1 MHQRYSKL
9 DDVSTILAGMTTQT
23 LTDRQ
28 QTAWSSYQR
37 MRARLAG
44 RLGRELARATGLS
57 EADFEILSHLTETP
71 DAPVRALALRCGL
84 EWEKS
89 RLSHQLRRM
98 EQRGLVTREPCV
110 EDNRG
115 FVVRVSAEGRRLAEA
130 GRRVHDDA
138 VRRYVCEA
146 LTSEQLDAL
155 GEIADAILAGLEEP
169 DTS

>member
-1 MHQRYSKL
+1 
-9 DDVSTILAGMTTQT
+9 MTTRT

-28 QTAWSSYQR
+28 QIAWERYQR

-44 RLGRELARATGLS
+44 RLGRELARETGLS
-57 EADFEILSHLTETP
+57 EADFEILNHLSESP

-115 FVVRVSAEGRRLAEA
+115 FVVRVTAEGRRLAEA
-130 GRRVHDDA
+130 GRRVHEDA
-138 VRRYVCEA
+138 VRRYVCDA
-146 LTSEQLDAL
+146 LTPEQLDAL
-155 GEIADAILAGLEEP
+155 GEIATAVLAGLDEP
-169 DTS
+169 HRS

>member
-1 MHQRYSKL
+1 
-9 DDVSTILAGMTTQT
+9 MTNQL

-28 QTAWSSYQR
+28 QSVWSSYQR
-37 MRARLAG
+37 MRLRLAE
-44 RLGRELARATGLS
+44 RLNRELTRETGLS
-57 EADFEILSHLTETP
+57 EPDYEILAYLAETP

-115 FVVRVSAEGRRLAEA
+115 FVVRITAEGRRLAEQ
-130 GRRVHDDA
+130 GGRVHEDA
-138 VRRYVCEA
+138 VRRYVRDA
-146 LTSEQLDAL
+146 LSPEQLDTL
-155 GEIADAILAGLEEP
+155 GVIADAILAGLEEAHR
-169 DTS
+169 

>member
-1 MHQRYSKL
+1 MMRQPLS
-9 DDVSTILAGMTTQT
+9 
-23 LTDRQ
+23 DRQ

-37 MRARLAG
+37 MRLRLAE
-44 RLGRELARATGLS
+44 RLARELTRETGLS
-57 EADFEILSHLTETP
+57 EADYEILSYLAETP
-71 DAPVRALALRCGL
+71 DVPVRALALRCGP

-115 FVVRVSAEGRRLAEA
+115 FVVRVTDEGRCLAEQ
-130 GRRVHDDA
+130 GRRVHEDA
-138 VRRYVCEA
+138 VHRYVCEA

-155 GEIADAILAGLEEP
+155 GEIAGAILAGL
-169 DTS
+169 DS